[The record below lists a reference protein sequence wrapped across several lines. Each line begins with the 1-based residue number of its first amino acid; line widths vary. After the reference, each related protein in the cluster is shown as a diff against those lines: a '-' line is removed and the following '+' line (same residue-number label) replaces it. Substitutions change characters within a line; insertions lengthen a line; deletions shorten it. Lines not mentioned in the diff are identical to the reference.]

1 LINLLNNGFI
11 ITRKFI
17 NVLIKSHKN
26 ESIPLLNL
34 IFKGIHFNNDSVLK
48 FLSNYYRNKIPLSDS
63 KLNTIIDKEKI
74 KIYKSKIFENESNPL
89 DTPLFIALNK
99 QYDAVLK
106 YLIEQGTNVN
116 VSFTIRNEITIN
128 NYTPLGFAFEKE
140 NDFLIKILIEHGAN
154 VNENDE
160 NNEMIVV
167 PLGIACEKEN
177 EELVKYLIEHGANV
191 NAKIKTDDNII
202 KTP

>member
-1 LINLLNNGFI
+1 LIYLINNGFI
-11 ITRKFI
+11 INRNFI

-34 IFKGIHFNNDSVLK
+34 IFKGIHLNNDTVLI
-48 FLSNYYRNKIPLSDS
+48 FLIYYYRNKIPLSHS
-63 KLNTIIDKEKI
+63 ELNTIIDKEKI
-74 KIYKSKIFENESNPL
+74 KPYKSNIFENEYDPL

-106 YLIEQGTNVN
+106 YLIEQGVNTN
-116 VSFTIRNEITIN
+116 VSFSISHRLRYYI
-128 NYTPLGFAFEKE
+128 YSPLSLACEKE
-140 NDFLIKILIEHGAN
+140 NELMVKILVEHSAN